1 MRHISF
7 VGADRIVYI
16 CCGRVLFIYFYSVGT
31 LCFLRKD
38 CITQIGYKM
47 SNGRSD
53 LVCFVWPNLMGF
65 VSCITVALLIKELS
79 GGAYLCLHNSLV
91 LSRITSRSRS
101 KKTHKLS
108 RLIPRQ
114 CNN

>member
-7 VGADRIVYI
+7 VGADRIV
-16 CCGRVLFIYFYSVGT
+16 VFIYFYSGVGT

-38 CITQIGYKM
+38 CITQIGCYKM

-65 VSCITVALLIKELS
+65 VSCITVALLIQHYQ
-79 GGAYLCLHNSLV
+79 AV
-91 LSRITSRSRS
+91 LIYVYITA
-101 KKTHKLS
+101 
-108 RLIPRQ
+108 
-114 CNN
+114 